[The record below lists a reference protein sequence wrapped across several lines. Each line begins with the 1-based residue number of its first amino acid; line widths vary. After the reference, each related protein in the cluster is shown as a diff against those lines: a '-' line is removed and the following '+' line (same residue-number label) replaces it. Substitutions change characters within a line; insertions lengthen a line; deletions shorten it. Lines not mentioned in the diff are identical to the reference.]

1 MKRIWK
7 ILIVVAVVV
16 VFGLAA
22 ALLAGSWQKLKARDQ
37 LNRGVQAYRNAQY
50 PEAVELFKRS
60 IQLDPEFP
68 TAKLYLATAYMMQ
81 YIPGAESPENL
92 QMAQAAHDTFL
103 EVLKQNPNDTVAIA
117 SVASLYFNQKKFD
130 EAQEWNRKLTQV
142 DPKNKE
148 AFYTLGVIAWT
159 KAFQVNAEA
168 RAKLGMRPEDP
179 GPLKDKKVREEI
191 KATQWAQI
199 EQGIQ
204 DLNKALELD
213 REYDDSMAYL
223 NLLYR
228 QRADLQDTPEAYK
241 RDTET
246 ADAWIQKTLET
257 KKAKAARAPGA
268 VGITPEK

>member
-1 MKRIWK
+1 MNRTWK
-7 ILIVVAVVV
+7 SLTAVVV
-16 VFGLAA
+16 IAWL
-22 ALLAGSWQKLKARDQ
+22 ALLAAGCAKLKARDQ
-37 LNRGVQAYRNAQY
+37 LNQGVQAYRNAKY
-50 PEAVELFKRS
+50 PEAVEFFKRA
-60 IQLDPEFP
+60 IQLDPTFP

-103 EVLKQNPNDTVAIA
+103 EALQQNPKDTVALA

-130 EAQEWNRKLTQV
+130 EAQEWNRKLIQV
-142 DPKNKE
+142 DPKNKD
-148 AFYTLGVIAWT
+148 ACYTLGVIAWT

-191 KATQWAQI
+191 KGKYWELIA
-199 EQGIQ
+199 QGIK
-204 DLNKALELD
+204 DLEKALELD
-213 REYDDSMAYL
+213 REYDEAMAYM

-228 QRADLQDTPEAYK
+228 QRADLQDTAEAYK
-241 RDTET
+241 KDTET
-246 ADAWIQKTLET
+246 ADAWIQRTLET

-268 VGITPEK
+268 QGITQEPR